1 MRLPKYILPW
11 YSKGKKPGFKID
23 QLLLGEPWRYQLQL
37 RISMWGT
44 GRRHR
49 LQLACQAAVLWWR
62 KNRCG
67 ISAGGTPHPPKNHK
81 FPAMTSGTNTP
92 GVCRASP
99 HVPNTGLFTDPS
111 SLSLPSLV
119 LLPGVPSPAF
129 SKVQILF
136 ILLHASFPNRPS
148 SREALP
154 LSFPHNTPLS
164 YPTYPVCA
172 LPPDQTPREPR
183 PTTSRLMLH
192 GHWFTML
199 SPNQH
204 VTEHHT
210 QCRPSCVG
218 DIHKHRKTM
227 RTGYRDVKSS
237 YRGSGGEGGYFRFL
251 LFNLPAFFWFSLTE
265 YYSLCNEVVFKN
277 VLNKQGNPSLSYSA
291 TPSFH
296 QQKFKK

>member
-1 MRLPKYILPW
+1 MGRAQHTFTTAITTSVVIFSAATAAESGAESRHCPTHTHLLLLQLGDLLLYHGDLAVHPIHIL
-11 YSKGKKPGFKID
+11 D

-192 GHWFTML
+192 GH
-199 SPNQH
+199 
-204 VTEHHT
+204 
-210 QCRPSCVG
+210 
-218 DIHKHRKTM
+218 
-227 RTGYRDVKSS
+227 
-237 YRGSGGEGGYFRFL
+237 
-251 LFNLPAFFWFSLTE
+251 
-265 YYSLCNEVVFKN
+265 
-277 VLNKQGNPSLSYSA
+277 
-291 TPSFH
+291 
-296 QQKFKK
+296 